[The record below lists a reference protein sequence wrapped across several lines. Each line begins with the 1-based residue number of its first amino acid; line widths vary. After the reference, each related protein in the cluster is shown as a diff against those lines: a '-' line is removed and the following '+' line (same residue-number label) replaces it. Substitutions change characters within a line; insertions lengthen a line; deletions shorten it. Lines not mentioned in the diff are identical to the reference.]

1 MGKYAQDAAKLLELV
16 GGKENIAA
24 VSHCITRMRF
34 VLNDPALANIEA
46 IEAKGV
52 SKGIAKGPLYFFQRS
67 DSTVT
72 LKVVSDIEAE
82 KARLAVAQ
90 EQSIRQLNALA
101 EKCQEDAGEEMA
113 VLFETHAMLV
123 EDEDFVECIT
133 SLIDEESCNAEH
145 AVEQAGIQFA
155 AMFAAMDDAYMQARA
170 ADIKDV
176 AKRILNNLLGVVDG
190 GIHSDVPV
198 ILAADDLAPS
208 ETLQLDKSKILGF
221 VTMGG
226 SGNSHTAILART
238 MGIPAICGAG
248 EALAEGYNGRVGY
261 IDGETGQL
269 IIDPD
274 AMTQAA
280 LKEKYEKQQETR
292 KLLETMK
299 GQEDI
304 TLDGKKML
312 LYCNI
317 GSPEDVAAVLAND
330 GQGIGLFRSEFLYL
344 SASDYPTEDEQFE
357 AYRSVAD
364 AMNGKRVVIRT
375 LDIGADKQVDY
386 FDMKEEENP
395 ALGVRA
401 IRICLNRPEVFRTQ
415 LRALYRASVYGKIAI
430 MFPMITS
437 VWEVKE
443 CKRACMSVMKELEA
457 EGIPYDK
464 DTELG
469 IMIETPSSVFVA
481 EELAKLVDFFSVGT
495 NDLTQYTLACDRQ
508 ANDLGKFYDPHHPAL
523 LRAIKMAAD
532 AAHKAGIWIGICGEL
547 GADISML
554 PTFLAMGIDELS
566 VSPSAVLPVRA
577 AIRQSIAQTCTLE
590 MLEC

>member
-1 MGKYAQDAAKLLELV
+1 M
-16 GGKENIAA
+16 
-24 VSHCITRMRF
+24 IT
-34 VLNDPALANIEA
+34 IQG
-46 IEAKGV
+46 KGV

-67 DSTVT
+67 DTTVT

-90 EQSIRQLNALA
+90 EQSIQQLNALA
-101 EKCQEDAGEEMA
+101 EKCREDAGEEMA

-133 SLIDEESCNAEH
+133 SLIDEESCNAEY

-176 AKRILNNLLGVVDG
+176 AKRILDNLLGVVDG
-190 GIHSDVPV
+190 GIRSDVPV

-248 EALAEGYNGRVGY
+248 EALAESYNGRVGY

-280 LKEKYEKQQETR
+280 LKEKYEKQQETK

-357 AYRSVAD
+357 AYRSVAA

-443 CKRACMSVMKELEA
+443 CKRACVSVMKELEA

-508 ANDLGKFYDPHHPAL
+508 ANDLGKFFDPHHPAL

-547 GADISML
+547 GADVSML

>member
-1 MGKYAQDAAKLLELV
+1 M
-16 GGKENIAA
+16 
-24 VSHCITRMRF
+24 IT
-34 VLNDPALANIEA
+34 IQG
-46 IEAKGV
+46 KGV

-67 DSTVT
+67 DTTVT

-113 VLFETHAMLV
+113 VLFETHAMFV

-133 SLIDEESCNAEH
+133 SLIDEESCNAEY

-190 GIHSDVPV
+190 GIDSEEPV
-198 ILAADDLAPS
+198 ILAADDLTPS

-280 LKEKYEKQQETR
+280 LKEKYEKQQETK

-357 AYRSVAD
+357 AYRSVAA

-401 IRICLNRPEVFRTQ
+401 IRIRLNRPEVFRTQ

-443 CKRACMSVMKELEA
+443 CKRACMSVMKGLEA
-457 EGIPYDK
+457 EGIPYNK

-590 MLEC
+590 MLER

>member
-1 MGKYAQDAAKLLELV
+1 M
-16 GGKENIAA
+16 
-24 VSHCITRMRF
+24 IT
-34 VLNDPALANIEA
+34 IQG
-46 IEAKGV
+46 KGV

-67 DSTVT
+67 DTTVT

-90 EQSIRQLNALA
+90 KQSIQQLNALA
-101 EKCQEDAGEEMA
+101 EKCRDDAGEEMA

-133 SLIDEESCNAEH
+133 SLIDEESCNAEY

-190 GIHSDVPV
+190 GIRSDVPV

-280 LKEKYEKQQETR
+280 LKEKYEKQQETK

-357 AYRSVAD
+357 AYRSVAA

-430 MFPMITS
+430 MFPMIAS

-508 ANDLGKFYDPHHPAL
+508 SNDLGKFYDPHHPAL

>member
-1 MGKYAQDAAKLLELV
+1 M
-16 GGKENIAA
+16 
-24 VSHCITRMRF
+24 IT
-34 VLNDPALANIEA
+34 IQG
-46 IEAKGV
+46 KGV

-72 LKVVSDIEAE
+72 LKVVSDIAAE

-101 EKCQEDAGEEMA
+101 EQCQEDAGEEMA
-113 VLFETHAMLV
+113 VLFETHAMFV

-133 SLIDEESCNAEH
+133 SLIDEESCNAEY

-190 GIHSDVPV
+190 GIRSDVPV

-280 LKEKYEKQQETR
+280 LKEKYEKQQETK

>member
-1 MGKYAQDAAKLLELV
+1 M
-16 GGKENIAA
+16 
-24 VSHCITRMRF
+24 IT
-34 VLNDPALANIEA
+34 IQG
-46 IEAKGV
+46 KGV

-67 DSTVT
+67 DTTVT

-90 EQSIRQLNALA
+90 EQSIQQLNALA
-101 EKCQEDAGEEMA
+101 EQCQEDAGEEMA
-113 VLFETHAMLV
+113 VLFETHAMFV

-133 SLIDEESCNAEH
+133 SLIDEKSCNAEY

-155 AMFAAMDDAYMQARA
+155 AMFAAMDDAYMQTRA

-176 AKRILNNLLGVVDG
+176 AKRILDNLLGVVDG
-190 GIHSDVPV
+190 GIRSDVPV

-248 EALAEGYNGRVGY
+248 EALAESYNGRVGY

-280 LKEKYEKQQETR
+280 LKEKYEKQQETK

-357 AYRSVAD
+357 AYRSVAA

-395 ALGVRA
+395 ALGVRT

-443 CKRACMSVMKELEA
+443 CKRACVSVMKELEA

-469 IMIETPSSVFVA
+469 IMVETPSSVFVA

-547 GADISML
+547 GADVSML

>member
-1 MGKYAQDAAKLLELV
+1 M
-16 GGKENIAA
+16 
-24 VSHCITRMRF
+24 IT
-34 VLNDPALANIEA
+34 IQG
-46 IEAKGV
+46 KGV

-67 DSTVT
+67 DTTVT

-113 VLFETHAMLV
+113 VLFETHAMFV

-280 LKEKYEKQQETR
+280 LKEKYEKQQETK

-357 AYRSVAD
+357 AYRSVAA

-457 EGIPYDK
+457 EGIPYNK

>member
-1 MGKYAQDAAKLLELV
+1 M
-16 GGKENIAA
+16 
-24 VSHCITRMRF
+24 IT
-34 VLNDPALANIEA
+34 IQG
-46 IEAKGV
+46 KGV
-52 SKGIAKGPLYFFQRS
+52 SKGIAKGPLYFFQRP
-67 DSTVT
+67 DTTVT

-82 KARLAVAQ
+82 KSRLAVAQ
-90 EQSIRQLNALA
+90 EQSIQQLNALA
-101 EKCQEDAGEEMA
+101 EKCQNDAGEEMA
-113 VLFETHAMLV
+113 VLFETHAMFV
-123 EDEDFVECIT
+123 EDEDFVECMT
-133 SLIDEESCNAEH
+133 SLMEEGSCNAEY

-190 GIHSDVPV
+190 GIDSEEPV

-248 EALAEGYNGRVGY
+248 EALAESYNGRVGY

-280 LKEKYEKQQETR
+280 LKEKYEKQQETK

-357 AYRSVAD
+357 AYRSVAA

>member
-1 MGKYAQDAAKLLELV
+1 M
-16 GGKENIAA
+16 
-24 VSHCITRMRF
+24 IT
-34 VLNDPALANIEA
+34 IQG
-46 IEAKGV
+46 KGV

-67 DSTVT
+67 DTTVT

-113 VLFETHAMLV
+113 VLFETHAMFV

-133 SLIDEESCNAEH
+133 SLIDEESCNAEY

-190 GIHSDVPV
+190 GIRSDVPV
-198 ILAADDLAPS
+198 ILAADDLTPS

-280 LKEKYEKQQETR
+280 LKEKYEKQQETK

-357 AYRSVAD
+357 AYRSVAA

-532 AAHKAGIWIGICGEL
+532 AAHKAGIWIGLCGEL

>member
-1 MGKYAQDAAKLLELV
+1 M
-16 GGKENIAA
+16 
-24 VSHCITRMRF
+24 IT
-34 VLNDPALANIEA
+34 IQG
-46 IEAKGV
+46 KGV

-67 DSTVT
+67 DTTVT

-90 EQSIRQLNALA
+90 EQSIQQLNALA
-101 EKCQEDAGEEMA
+101 EKCRDDAGEEMA

-133 SLIDEESCNAEH
+133 SLIDEKSCNAEY

-176 AKRILNNLLGVVDG
+176 AKRIVNNLLGVVDG
-190 GIHSDVPV
+190 GIRSDVPV

-261 IDGETGQL
+261 IDGEIGQL

-280 LKEKYEKQQETR
+280 LKEKYEKQQETK

-357 AYRSVAD
+357 AYRSVAA

-401 IRICLNRPEVFRTQ
+401 IRICLKRPEVFRTQ

-443 CKRACMSVMKELEA
+443 CKRACVSVMKELEA
-457 EGIPYDK
+457 EGIPYNK

-508 ANDLGKFYDPHHPAL
+508 ANDLGKFFDPHHPAL

>member
-1 MGKYAQDAAKLLELV
+1 M
-16 GGKENIAA
+16 
-24 VSHCITRMRF
+24 IT
-34 VLNDPALANIEA
+34 IQG
-46 IEAKGV
+46 KGV

-67 DSTVT
+67 DTTVT

-101 EKCQEDAGEEMA
+101 EKCRDDAGEEMA
-113 VLFETHAMLV
+113 VLFETHAMFV

-133 SLIDEESCNAEH
+133 SLIDEKSCNAEY

-176 AKRILNNLLGVVDG
+176 AKRILDNLLGVVDG
-190 GIHSDVPV
+190 GIRSDVPV

-248 EALAEGYNGRVGY
+248 EALVESYNGRVGY

-280 LKEKYEKQQETR
+280 LKEKYEKQQETK

-357 AYRSVAD
+357 AYRSVAA

-443 CKRACMSVMKELEA
+443 CKRACVSVMKELEA
-457 EGIPYDK
+457 EGIPYNK

-508 ANDLGKFYDPHHPAL
+508 ANDLGKFFDPHHPAL

-532 AAHKAGIWIGICGEL
+532 AAHKADIWIGICGEL

>member
-1 MGKYAQDAAKLLELV
+1 M
-16 GGKENIAA
+16 
-24 VSHCITRMRF
+24 IT
-34 VLNDPALANIEA
+34 IQG
-46 IEAKGV
+46 KGV

-67 DSTVT
+67 DTTVT

-90 EQSIRQLNALA
+90 EQSIQQLNALA
-101 EKCQEDAGEEMA
+101 EKCRDDAGEEMA
-113 VLFETHAMLV
+113 VLFETHAMFV

-133 SLIDEESCNAEH
+133 SLIDEKSCNAEY

-190 GIHSDVPV
+190 GIRSDVPV

-248 EALAEGYNGRVGY
+248 EALAESYNGRVGY

-280 LKEKYEKQQETR
+280 LKEKYEKQQETK

-357 AYRSVAD
+357 AYRSVAA

-443 CKRACMSVMKELEA
+443 CKRACVSVMKELEA
-457 EGIPYDK
+457 EGIPYNK

-508 ANDLGKFYDPHHPAL
+508 ANDLGKFFDPHHPAL

>member
-1 MGKYAQDAAKLLELV
+1 M
-16 GGKENIAA
+16 
-24 VSHCITRMRF
+24 IT
-34 VLNDPALANIEA
+34 IQG
-46 IEAKGV
+46 KGV

-72 LKVVSDIEAE
+72 LKVVSDIAAE

-280 LKEKYEKQQETR
+280 LKEKYEKQQETK

-495 NDLTQYTLACDRQ
+495 NDLAQYTLACDRQ

>member
-1 MGKYAQDAAKLLELV
+1 M
-16 GGKENIAA
+16 
-24 VSHCITRMRF
+24 IT
-34 VLNDPALANIEA
+34 IQG
-46 IEAKGV
+46 KGV

-67 DSTVT
+67 DTTVT

-113 VLFETHAMLV
+113 VLFETHAMFV

-133 SLIDEESCNAEH
+133 SLIDEESCNAEY

-198 ILAADDLAPS
+198 ILAADDLTPS

-280 LKEKYEKQQETR
+280 LKEKYEKQQETK

-357 AYRSVAD
+357 AYRSVAA

-386 FDMKEEENP
+386 FDMKKEENP

-443 CKRACMSVMKELEA
+443 CKRACVSVMKELEA

-523 LRAIKMAAD
+523 LRTIKMAAD

-554 PTFLAMGIDELS
+554 PTFLAIGIDELS

>member
-1 MGKYAQDAAKLLELV
+1 M
-16 GGKENIAA
+16 
-24 VSHCITRMRF
+24 IT
-34 VLNDPALANIEA
+34 IQG
-46 IEAKGV
+46 KGV

-67 DSTVT
+67 DTTVT

-90 EQSIRQLNALA
+90 EQSIQQLNALA
-101 EKCQEDAGEEMA
+101 KKCRDDAGEEMV

-133 SLIDEESCNAEH
+133 SLIDEESCNAEY

-190 GIHSDVPV
+190 GIDSEEPV
-198 ILAADDLAPS
+198 ILAADDLTPS

-280 LKEKYEKQQETR
+280 LKEKYEKQQETK

-357 AYRSVAD
+357 AYRSVAA

-457 EGIPYDK
+457 EGIPYNK

>member
-1 MGKYAQDAAKLLELV
+1 M
-16 GGKENIAA
+16 
-24 VSHCITRMRF
+24 IT
-34 VLNDPALANIEA
+34 IQG
-46 IEAKGV
+46 KGV

-67 DSTVT
+67 DTTVT

-113 VLFETHAMLV
+113 ALFETHAMFV

-269 IIDPD
+269 IINPD

-280 LKEKYEKQQETR
+280 LKEKYEKQQETK

-457 EGIPYDK
+457 EGIPYNK

>member
-1 MGKYAQDAAKLLELV
+1 MILMQG
-16 GGKENIAA
+16 
-24 VSHCITRMRF
+24 
-34 VLNDPALANIEA
+34 
-46 IEAKGV
+46 KGV
-52 SKGIAKGPLYFFQRS
+52 SKGVIKGKLYFFQRP
-67 DSTVT
+67 DTTVAMRQVEDVEAEKQRLAQAQET
-72 LKVVSDIEAE
+72 TVQQLNILAE
-82 KARLAVAQ
+82 KAR
-90 EQSIRQLNALA
+90 
-101 EKCQEDAGEEMA
+101 EDAGEEIA
-113 VLFETHAMLV
+113 ILFDTHAMFV
-123 EDEDFVECIT
+123 EDEDYVECIL
-133 SLIDEESCNAEH
+133 SCLEEEGCNAEY
-145 AVEQAGIQFA
+145 AVQMAGEQFA
-155 AMFAAMDDAYMQARA
+155 AMFAAMDDAYMRSRA
-170 ADIKDV
+170 ADIRDV
-176 AKRILNNLLGVVDG
+176 SQRILNNLMGIVEG
-190 GIHSDVPV
+190 GIDSEEPI

-208 ETLQLDKSKILGF
+208 ETIQLDKSKILGF
-221 VTMGG
+221 VTQGG
-226 SGNSHTAILART
+226 SSNSHTAILART
-238 MGIPAICGAG
+238 MGIPAICGLG
-248 EALAEGYNGRVGY
+248 DALKAEYAGRVAY
-261 IDGETGQL
+261 LDGETGSVVL
-269 IIDPD
+269 DPD
-274 AMTQAA
+274 ELTHAQIR
-280 LKEKYEKQQETR
+280 EKYNKQQEM
-292 KLLETMK
+292 KEILATMK
-299 GQEDI
+299 GQEDV

-317 GSPEDVAAVLAND
+317 GSPEDVSAVLAND

-344 SASDYPTEDEQFE
+344 SASDYPSEDEQFE
-357 AYRSVAD
+357 AYRAVAA

-386 FDMKEEENP
+386 FGMKKEENP

-415 LRALYRASVYGKIAI
+415 LRALYRASVFGKIAI

-443 CKRACMSVMKELEA
+443 CKRACQSVMKELET
-457 EGIPYDK
+457 EGIPYNP

-469 IMIETPSSVFVA
+469 IMIETPSSVFLA

-554 PTFLAMGIDELS
+554 PTFLAIGIDELS
-566 VSPSAVLPVRA
+566 VSPAAVLPVRA